1 MEQHILVRWLK
12 LLVIFMVIC
21 GVAIC
26 VGALPLAGKELAVKY
41 PEFAYCYYPWLV
53 FLWIMALPCFAALR
67 LAWKIFVN
75 IEKDHSFCMEN
86 ADYLKNISFLA
97 GADAGILFFG
107 NILFLLLILIFLF
120 SDNTAII
127 NANESI
133 NPMIMEDTEED
144 KAYYNEYIYFNIILL
159 GVKKIA
165 EV

>member
-12 LLVIFMVIC
+12 ILVIFMVIC

-107 NILFLLLILIFLF
+107 NILFLLLGM
-120 SDNTAII
+120 NH
-127 NANESI
+127 
-133 NPMIMEDTEED
+133 PG
-144 KAYYNEYIYFNIILL
+144 ILL
-159 GVKKIA
+159 GALLVVIIGVGISVAAAVLSHLVRKAAVLQEQSDLTI
-165 EV
+165 

>member
-86 ADYLKNISFLA
+86 ADYLKKISFLA
-97 GADAGILFFG
+97 GADTGILFIG
-107 NILFLLLILIFLF
+107 NVLFLLLGM
-120 SDNTAII
+120 NH
-127 NANESI
+127 
-133 NPMIMEDTEED
+133 PG
-144 KAYYNEYIYFNIILL
+144 ILL
-159 GVKKIA
+159 GALLVVIIGVGISVAAAVLSHLVRKAAVLQEQSDLTI
-165 EV
+165 